1 MALQIIRGKS
11 KKESFPFKHKLLKG
25 HISESPSLCLASF
38 IYVYEKQMDPNYIHV
53 PNPDGLVLLTAMV
66 KPN

>member
-53 PNPDGLVLLTAMV
+53 P
-66 KPN
+66 